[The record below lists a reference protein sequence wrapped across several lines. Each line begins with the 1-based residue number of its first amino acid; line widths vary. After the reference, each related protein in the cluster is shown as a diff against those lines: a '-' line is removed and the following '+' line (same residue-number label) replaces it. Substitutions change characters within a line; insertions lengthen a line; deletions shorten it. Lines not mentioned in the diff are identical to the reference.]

1 MITAREAGDAALL
14 VEAGPQAVALAAAVR
29 AARLPGV
36 IDVVTGAVTV
46 LLITEPGRDLS
57 ALAEAV
63 GGLDVPDQAP
73 SPGELVIPVVYDGE
87 DLAEVAELAGLTEAE
102 VIDRHAGSVYAVGWL
117 GFSPGFGYLT
127 GLDPALHVPRLPTP
141 RTKVPAGSVAIA
153 GPLAAVYPTA
163 SPGGWRL
170 IGRTSVRLWDTTREP
185 PAAFSP
191 GLRVTFRPVTELPPA
206 PAPRE
211 PHRAAGSQASAAG
224 GVVEVLRPG
233 PLATVQD
240 LGRPG
245 YGHLGVSRS
254 GAADPGSLMRANEL
268 AGNPAGAAGI
278 ELTLGRAAFRFPGG
292 AVVALA
298 GAQAPVSVIGAPGE
312 AGPDAGFGRALTLPA
327 GAELR
332 VGGPARGLRTYLAV
346 RGGLAGPAELGS
358 QSADLLAGLG
368 PARLEAGDSL
378 GIAVADIQRWPAA
391 DPGAPWPGDAGEEGP
406 VTLRVRAGPR
416 DDWFADGA
424 LGVLCGA
431 KYTVTPASD
440 RTGLRLDGPAL
451 TRARAGELPSEGMVT
466 GALQVPPD
474 GRPILLLADHGVTG
488 GYPVLAV
495 VVSADIGRAAQL
507 RPGRPVR
514 FRLQGSQGSQGPQG
528 LSG

>member
-211 PHRAAGSQASAAG
+211 PHRAAGS
-224 GVVEVLRPG
+224 
-233 PLATVQD
+233 
-240 LGRPG
+240 
-245 YGHLGVSRS
+245 
-254 GAADPGSLMRANEL
+254 
-268 AGNPAGAAGI
+268 
-278 ELTLGRAAFRFPGG
+278 
-292 AVVALA
+292 
-298 GAQAPVSVIGAPGE
+298 
-312 AGPDAGFGRALTLPA
+312 
-327 GAELR
+327 
-332 VGGPARGLRTYLAV
+332 
-346 RGGLAGPAELGS
+346 
-358 QSADLLAGLG
+358 
-368 PARLEAGDSL
+368 
-378 GIAVADIQRWPAA
+378 
-391 DPGAPWPGDAGEEGP
+391 
-406 VTLRVRAGPR
+406 
-416 DDWFADGA
+416 
-424 LGVLCGA
+424 
-431 KYTVTPASD
+431 
-440 RTGLRLDGPAL
+440 
-451 TRARAGELPSEGMVT
+451 
-466 GALQVPPD
+466 
-474 GRPILLLADHGVTG
+474 
-488 GYPVLAV
+488 
-495 VVSADIGRAAQL
+495 
-507 RPGRPVR
+507 
-514 FRLQGSQGSQGPQG
+514 
-528 LSG
+528 